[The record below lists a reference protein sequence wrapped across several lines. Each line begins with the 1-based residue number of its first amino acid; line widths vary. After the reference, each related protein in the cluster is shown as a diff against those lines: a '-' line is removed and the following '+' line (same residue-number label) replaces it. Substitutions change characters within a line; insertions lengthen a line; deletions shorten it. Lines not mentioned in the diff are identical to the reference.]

1 MKYLFILIQESLMK
15 NKNSKSFVKRTRLD
29 ILRDTLKVS
38 RGGARKTEIIYK
50 VNTNSSQVQ
59 EYLQFLEDVGLLN
72 VKENNGKVVYE
83 TSERGEEFIEEYE
96 KLDNLFNNKQ

>member
-1 MKYLFILIQESLMK
+1 MK